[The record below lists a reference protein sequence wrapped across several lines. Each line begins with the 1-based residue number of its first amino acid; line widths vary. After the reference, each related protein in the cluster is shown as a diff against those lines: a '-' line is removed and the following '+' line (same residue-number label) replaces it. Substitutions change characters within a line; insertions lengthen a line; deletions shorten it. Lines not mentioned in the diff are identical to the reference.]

1 MQTGSCGSLMA
12 NFSRNAEMISL
23 RTLLRHPVQFAIMTL
38 GIALGVAVMVGID
51 IANASAARAFDLSTN
66 AVTGRATHAI
76 VAGTQ
81 GVDESLYVRL
91 RTDPQWRGKL
101 ESAPLVI
108 AYAVSP
114 QLDEVPFTLLG
125 IDPFAEAPFRSY
137 LGAEGMGQ
145 GPRME
150 AVASLLTVPG
160 SILLSAP
167 TAERYGLKACSTDAI
182 NDSCLLKLSIDG
194 ETHNAYLTGVLDPSD
209 DFARRALDTLMLTD
223 IATAQSLSGTRGKLT
238 QIDLILPEE
247 FDSETFTAALPPG
260 TRLVASELRN
270 SQVAEMTGA
279 FQVNLTALSLLALV
293 VGLFLIYN
301 AMTFSVVQRRSLF
314 GTLRSI
320 GYTREQVF
328 AMVLGEAALVGALG
342 ALIGLSL
349 GIILGQGAVQMV
361 TQTINDFYFVLTV
374 RGIQTPISSLLKG
387 VLAGFFAS
395 VFAAA
400 PPAWEAASVPP
411 RLALSRTGLESKAQ
425 SAVNVVAGVGI
436 LVTLLGAAILIIPTR
451 NLVISFSGTSAV
463 VIGLAALTPLV
474 TVRLMNLLGGPLG
487 KLFGLLGRLAPRN
500 VIRSQSRTAV
510 AVAALMIA
518 VSVTIGVQV
527 MISSFR
533 TTVILWLEQ
542 AMQGDIYIAEQGV
555 STTRL
560 DTPLDPEVIELA
572 QSHPEAESTVTVRT
586 VIVESEHGPVELI
599 ASNAKRRMDPRLF
612 LAVQGDPLQALRE
625 GAILL
630 SEPLANRLGIS
641 APGGS
646 LQLLTPE
653 GWQSFPIAGIYT
665 DYGST
670 QGTIR
675 MSLDVYRRI
684 WNDDRLNGVVLF
696 LSADADVDAVTADLR
711 SQLKG
716 FSTVHINPSGVLR
729 EGALVVFDRT
739 FAITAAMQLITTMV
753 AFIGVLSSLLALQLD
768 KAREM
773 GILRALGL
781 TVNEMRRLT
790 FWETGLLGAS
800 AGLLAL
806 PTGYILAWILIF
818 VINQRSFGWTLQ
830 MHTEPAP
837 FVEAFLLAVGA
848 ALLAALYPA
857 WRMGRLQPAA
867 ALRGE

>member
-1 MQTGSCGSLMA
+1 MVL
-12 NFSRNAEMISL
+12 SL
-23 RTLLRHPVQFAIMTL
+23 RPLLRHPLQFIIMTF

-51 IANASAARAFDLSTN
+51 IANASAARAFDISTS
-66 AVTGRATHAI
+66 AVTGRATHSI
-76 VAGTQ
+76 VAGAQ
-81 GVDESLYVRL
+81 GVDESFYAHL
-91 RTDPQWRGKL
+91 RTDPQWRQTL
-101 ESAPLVI
+101 ESSPLVV

-114 QLDEVPFTLLG
+114 ELDEVPFTLLG

-137 LGAEGMGQ
+137 LGAGTGAQ
-145 GPRME
+145 GPDLE

-167 TAERYGLKACSTDAI
+167 TAERYGLQPCLPSALR
-182 NDSCLLKLSIDG
+182 DSCRLRLSIDG
-194 ETHNAYLTGVLDPSD
+194 ETHDAYLTGLLEPSD
-209 DFARRALDTLMLTD
+209 DFTRRALDTLLLTD
-223 IATAQSLSGTRGKLT
+223 IATAQSLSATGGKLT

-247 FDSETFTAALPPG
+247 FDTQKLSAALPPG
-260 TRLVASELRN
+260 TRLVTSALRS
-270 SQVAEMTGA
+270 SQVAAMTNA

-328 AMVLGEAALVGALG
+328 GMVLGEAAVVGALG
-342 ALIGLSL
+342 AALGLGL
-349 GIILGQGAVQMV
+349 GILLGQGAVQMV
-361 TQTINDFYFVLTV
+361 TQTINDLYFVLNV
-374 RGIQTPISSLLKG
+374 QGIQIPASSLVKG
-387 VLAGFFAS
+387 GLAGFFAS
-395 VFAAA
+395 LLAAA

-411 RLALSRTGLESKAQ
+411 RLALSRAGLESKAQ
-425 SAVNVVAGVGI
+425 SAVDLVAGVGV
-436 LVTLLGAAILIIPTR
+436 LVALLGGAILAIPTR
-451 NLVISFSGTSAV
+451 NLVISFGGTSAV
-463 VIGLAALTPLV
+463 VIGLAALTPFV
-474 TVRLMNLLGGPLG
+474 TVRLMRILGRPLAR
-487 KLFGLLGRLAPRN
+487 LFGLLGRLAPRN

-533 TTVILWLEQ
+533 TTVILWLDQ
-542 AMQGDIYIAEQGV
+542 AMQGDIYISEQGV
-555 STTRL
+555 SATRL
-560 DTPLDPEVIELA
+560 DTPLDPQVIARTKSYPLA
-572 QSHPEAESTVTVRT
+572 GSSVTVRT
-586 VIVESEHGPVELI
+586 VTVESEDGPVELI
-599 ASNAKRRMDPRLF
+599 AAEVKRRMDPRLF
-612 LAVQGDPLQALRE
+612 LSVQGDPFQALKD

-641 APGGS
+641 APGGA
-646 LQLLTPE
+646 LPLLTPA
-653 GWQSFPIAGIYT
+653 GWRSFPIAGIYT

-670 QGTIR
+670 SGTIR
-675 MSLDVYRRI
+675 MSLEVYRAT
-684 WNDDRLNGVVLF
+684 WNDDKLNGLVLF
-696 LSADADVDAVTADLR
+696 LSPEEKQDLDAITADLR
-711 SQLKG
+711 SRLKG
-716 FSTVHINPSGVLR
+716 FPTVHVNPSGVLR
-729 EGALVVFDRT
+729 EEALVVFDRT
-739 FAITAAMQLITTMV
+739 FAITAAMQLVTTLV
-753 AFIGVLSSLLALQLD
+753 AFIGVLSSLLALQLE

-781 TVNEMRRLT
+781 TVNEMRRLA

-830 MHTEPAP
+830 MHADPGP
-837 FVEAFLLAVGA
+837 FVQAFLLAVSA

-857 WRMGRLQPAA
+857 WRIGRMKPAA